1 MLPDGWEVKYS
12 EEALIIGLV
21 DNSTYSA
28 YGARG
33 VLDPS
38 MPDSALDGI
47 PDGLEDPDDDGLNRT
62 GLIKKY
68 CPGYNDST
76 NAECNIDPD
85 TPDGLKFY
93 NNLFFR

>member
-1 MLPDGWEVKYS
+1 MT
-12 EEALIIGLV
+12 I
-21 DNSTYSA
+21 NA

-33 VLDPS
+33 VMDPS
-38 MPDSALDGI
+38 MADSDLDGI
-47 PDGLEDPDDDGLNRT
+47 NDGDEDPDQDGLNRT

-85 TPDGLKFY
+85 TPDVLKFY
-93 NNLFFR
+93 NNLENYT